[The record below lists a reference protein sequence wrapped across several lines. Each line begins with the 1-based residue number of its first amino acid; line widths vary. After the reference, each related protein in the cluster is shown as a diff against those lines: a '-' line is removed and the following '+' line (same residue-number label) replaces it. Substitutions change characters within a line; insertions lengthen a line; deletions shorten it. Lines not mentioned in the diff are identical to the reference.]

1 MGGHYDAKTIR
12 GDVIGLYGRMPADLR
27 RLVCKIAD
35 APNYDCAALELL
47 DALNIHWRAD
57 E

>member
-12 GDVIGLYGRMPADLR
+12 GDVIGLYGRMPAELR